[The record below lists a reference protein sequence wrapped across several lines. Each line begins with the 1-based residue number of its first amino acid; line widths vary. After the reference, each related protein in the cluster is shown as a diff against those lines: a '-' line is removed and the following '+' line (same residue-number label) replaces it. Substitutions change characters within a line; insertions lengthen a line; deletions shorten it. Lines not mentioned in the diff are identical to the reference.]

1 MAAPPP
7 VAAPLV
13 PHSASSGYIQLYGPA
28 AANFAA
34 TLGVFFYLRSQIN
47 SIKLG
52 ECKHDPDAQDAI
64 MARLDKIEETMQKL
78 ADGLNNVHRGVV
90 GHQNVLIGAGLITPP
105 QGQGPQGDEG
115 DRPPARPVAK
125 PKGAVPKKAPL
136 KAPAK
141 KAPGKAPSKPKAKP
155 QPKTPATETE
165 IEDELDN
172 ILAEEEPDFDLETE
186 AVEEPEPPKP
196 KTTPKGSAKK
206 SFKKE

>member
-1 MAAPPP
+1 MAAVP
-7 VAAPLV
+7 VPVPAPV
-13 PHSASSGYIQLYGPA
+13 PVHGSTGSGYIQLYGPA

-47 SIKLG
+47 SIKVG
-52 ECKHDPDAQDAI
+52 ECKHDPEAQDAI

-105 QGQGPQGDEG
+105 QGQGPPGDEG
-115 DRPPARPVAK
+115 DRPPAKPK
-125 PKGAVPKKAPL
+125 PKGAAPKKAAP
-136 KAPAK
+136 KPPAK
-141 KAPGKAPSKPKAKP
+141 KAPGKASPKPKAKP

-196 KTTPKGSAKK
+196 KATPKGAAKK